1 MSLKRTKHYQKA
13 LKIKELL
20 LGHYPNLTTELHHK
34 NPYELLV
41 ATILSAQCTDAR
53 VNSVTPKLFEKYPS
67 VYDLALAPLEEV
79 KEIIQSISYFNNKSK
94 HLINMAQ
101 KVVRDF
107 KGIIPSTQKELM
119 SLDGVGQKTANVVLS
134 VCFNANYMAVDT
146 HVFRTTHRLGLSNAN
161 TPIKTEN
168 ELSELFETNL
178 SELHHALI
186 LFGRY
191 TCKAKNPLCDACFL
205 KEFCVSK
212 ASFKA

>member
-1 MSLKRTKHYQKA
+1 MTLKRAKTKAQQ
-13 LKIKELL
+13 IKELL
-20 LGHYPNLTTELHHK
+20 LKHYPNQTTELRHK

-41 ATILSAQCTDAR
+41 ATILSAQCTDVR
-53 VNSVTPKLFEKYPS
+53 VNQITPKLFEKYPS
-67 VYDLALAPLEEV
+67 VSDLALASLEEV
-79 KEIIQSISYFNNKSK
+79 KEIIKSVSYFNNKSK
-94 HLINMAQ
+94 HLISMAQ

-107 KGIIPSTQKELM
+107 KGVIPSTQKELM

-134 VCFNANYMAVDT
+134 VWFDANCIAVDT

-161 TPIKTEN
+161 TPFKTEE
-168 ELSELFETNL
+168 ELSDLFKDNL
-178 SELHHALI
+178 SKLHHALI

-191 TCKAKNPLCDACFL
+191 TCKAKNPLCGACFL